1 SVAPSGLMAGTL
13 PLAITAGVP
22 PLAAM
27 DSTLPVQPLLTA
39 KYSVPVA
46 EAEISSPST
55 PEDTSVCSVA
65 PVAGFSLT
73 SAPPVVTATIPGA
86 VAAGAVAA
94 APAGPVDEAGTDDG
108 AWVAAGVLL
117 MHADTSIPDA
127 AIPSTSRT
135 GRTAPDQDRHLNEGT
150 WPLRN
155 LFRSRGR
162 RCTLRG

>member
-1 SVAPSGLMAGTL
+1 
-13 PLAITAGVP
+13 AITAGVP
-22 PLAAM
+22 PLAGM
-27 DSTLPVQPLLTA
+27 DSILPVQPFLTA

-73 SAPPVVTATIPGA
+73 SAPAVVTATIPGA
-86 VAAGAVAA
+86 VAAGDVAA

-108 AWVAAGVLL
+108 AWVTAGVLLL

-135 GRTAPDQDRHLNEGT
+135 SRTGRRAPDEDRHLNEGT
-150 WPLRN
+150 W
-155 LFRSRGR
+155 
-162 RCTLRG
+162 

>member
-1 SVAPSGLMAGTL
+1 MAGTL

-22 PLAAM
+22 PLAGI
-27 DSTLPVQPLLTA
+27 DSILPVQPLVTA

-46 EAEISSPST
+46 ETEMSSPST

-86 VAAGAVAA
+86 VAAGDVAA
-94 APAGPVDEAGTDDG
+94 APADLVGEAGTDDG

-117 MHADTSIPDA
+117 LMHADTSIPDA
-127 AIPSTSRT
+127 AIPSMSRT
-135 GRTAPDQDRHLNEGT
+135 GRTAPDEDRHLNEGT
-150 WPLRN
+150 WPLHN
-155 LFRSRGR
+155 LFRAGQRVMIGA
-162 RCTLRG
+162 LG